1 MSAFKRK
8 QNRGELGE
16 EDIQSI
22 LTDFFQEALD
32 DFIIIPLEESFM
44 EFSFDLVL
52 DNDLRTLDSI
62 QLSAALSI
70 ETNQEKTFIS
80 SDKDLIQAAVEKDME
95 TINPE
100 NS

>member
-1 MSAFKRK
+1 
-8 QNRGELGE
+8 
-16 EDIQSI
+16 
-22 LTDFFQEALD
+22 
-32 DFIIIPLEESFM
+32 
-44 EFSFDLVL
+44 VL